1 MSRVMGLDVGDKR
14 IGISVSDELRF
25 TAQPL
30 EVYTRRGPR
39 QDVAYIAR
47 KAEEL
52 AVEEIIVGIPYK
64 MAGGMSTMGERILSF
79 TEQLKTESKARVLTR
94 DERLSTVEA
103 NRSMLE
109 GDLSRSKRKAKIDVI
124 AAQLILQGY
133 LDSLAIKKE
142 AEEERRR
149 WGDD

>member
-39 QDVAYIAR
+39 QDVAYIAQ

-52 AVEEIIVGIPYK
+52 SVEEIIVGIPYK
-64 MAGGMSTMGERILSF
+64 MAGGISSMGERIQVFAES
-79 TEQLKTESKARVLTR
+79 LKTESKARILTR
-94 DERLSTVEA
+94 DELLSTVEA
-103 NRSMLE
+103 NRAMLE
-109 GDLSRSKRKAKIDVI
+109 GDLSRKKRKAKIDII

-133 LDSLAIKKE
+133 LDSLAIQKE
-142 AEEERRR
+142 ADEDRKR
-149 WGDD
+149 WGDE